1 MNNTHA
7 SIRVVNEQISNMMQY
22 ALRNI
27 KSFLCGYSYINA
39 LIGCAVLLSFALLLF
54 LLKLFDALLQHI
66 GPKVT
71 LKVRQLLGT
80 GQAVFSR
87 LLEDVLWGW
96 RKNKVRILQTT
107 VKQ

>member
-1 MNNTHA
+1 MKHQIISPPFSQKATH
-7 SIRVVNEQISNMMQY
+7 RQR
-22 ALRNI
+22 ALLGNI
-27 KSFLCGYSYINA
+27 LEYCGYSYINA

-54 LLKLFDALLQHI
+54 LLELFDALLQHI

-96 RKNKVRILQTT
+96 RKNKVRILQTA